1 MSRFIDLVELLETRL
16 SNNSAE
22 EVAAYFRILSFKDK
36 PLKEELFMRQVC
48 GQSKTLILPWPLSKT
63 EEREFKE
70 MIAREINGYVGRV
83 LEPEGNHVAMGQV
96 IAGISCGG
104 FDRDTKLTVAG
115 IYFSPSP
122 SHLDNLFLPTISGDI
137 GRTVVNAYLASR
149 QTGNFS
155 QIETANVEPAVSE
168 VTNALVYGDMDGV
181 ILGTITPMI
190 AKKQWK
196 LSRIF
201 RKYYL
206 KDGIQVGG
214 RVFRAGNRAERFGE
228 ILSDVELTLQ
238 TEVAAKIYYT
248 IIRSWPKDLAGKC
261 VKSMSKIFKKTS
273 NKIATQGKGKGKSKK
288 PKTGLFFIIPT
299 LWNMLE
305 NFAEKARMVTLVPQM
320 VDNFYKTYVR
330 CPKVKTKYTLRYF
343 VDLVRQLETETRLG
357 FVDMTQAIVGVSEYF
372 KSSYFGVMLDVDDHG
387 HEYQDG
393 FAWYVLREM
402 ITHGFSPY
410 YKRRE
415 LGVIEAGGDVVAIGH
430 VLAGIHAGTD
440 RNTHIAQ
447 KLKYYKADTLYG
459 ATVAGNLAQAA
470 VNRYETNKKT
480 KNTMG
485 GAGTWDRSSCPP
497 KYKLWKSIKSSQHT
511 TRAELLGDIDGFVLG
526 EQLPVW
532 LHGDPTLKLSTVL
545 ESYYGTGI
553 NDVSKDVRFDQF
565 QTLSH
570 GKDKVIEQTTLA
582 CKDIQRKAAKLYQKR
597 SHDGSFCKEVAKEA
611 VNKFYKWVLQTSGK
625 LVL

>member
-1 MSRFIDLVELLETRL
+1 MSRFIEMVELLETRL
-16 SNNSAE
+16 SDNSAE
-22 EVAAYFRILSFKDK
+22 EVAAYLRILSFKVK
-36 PLKEELFMRQVC
+36 PSKERWFMRQVC
-48 GQSKTLILPWPLSKT
+48 GQLTTFFNPLKLNKT
-63 EEREFKE
+63 EQTEFKE
-70 MIAREINGYVGRV
+70 MIAREINGYAGRV

-104 FDRDTKLTVAG
+104 FDRDTELTLAG
-115 IYFSPSP
+115 KFFSQ

-149 QTGNFS
+149 QTGTVS
-155 QIETANVEPAVSE
+155 QIERANVEPAVSE

-181 ILGTITPMI
+181 ILGTITPVI

-201 RKYYL
+201 REYYL

-214 RVFRAGNRAERFGE
+214 RVFSAGNRAERFGE
-228 ILSDVELTLQ
+228 ILSDVELKMQ
-238 TEVAAKIYYT
+238 SEAAAEVYYST
-248 IIRSWPKDLAGKC
+248 IRSWPKKLTGKC
-261 VKSMSKIFKKTS
+261 IKSILEILNPST
-273 NKIATQGKGKGKSKK
+273 T
-288 PKTGLFFIIPT
+288 LFSIVST
-299 LWNMLE
+299 LWNMVE
-305 NFAEKARMVTLVPQM
+305 DFAEKTRLVKLVPKM

-343 VDLVRQLETETRLG
+343 VDLVKQLETETRLG
-357 FVDMTQAIVGVSEYF
+357 VVDMTQAIVGVSKYF
-372 KSSYFGVMLDVDDHG
+372 KSSYFRVMLDVDDHG

-410 YKRRE
+410 FKRRE

-440 RNTHIAQ
+440 RNSHIAQ

-459 ATVAGNLAQAA
+459 ATVAGSLAQAA
-470 VNRYETNKKT
+470 VNRHAARTKT
-480 KNTMG
+480 LDTMG
-485 GAGTWDRSSCPP
+485 ATGTWDRSRCPP
-497 KYKLWKSIKSSQHT
+497 KYLLKKSIKSGQHT
-511 TRAELLGDIDGFVLG
+511 TRAKLLGGIDGFVLG
-526 EQLPVW
+526 ERLAFW
-532 LHGDPTLKLSTVL
+532 LQSDPTLKLSEVL
-545 ESYYGTGI
+545 ERYYGTGI

-570 GKDKVIEQTTLA
+570 GKDKMIEQTTLA
-582 CKDIQRKAAKLYQKR
+582 CKDIQRKAAIVKFFF
-597 SHDGSFCKEVAKEA
+597 DDNSFCKEVAKEA
-611 VNKFYKWVLQTSGK
+611 VNKFYRSVLQTSGK
-625 LVL
+625 YYVKH